1 MKTSSGNE
9 PIQTLTNRV
18 KKNKILLTHKL
29 QRREGVW
36 SSFMKSLLIDSLF
49 RGYIINPIHTII
61 DENKR
66 QYIIDGIQRVGTIK
80 NYLEDGFALSKKLSN
95 ITIDGKTYEIAGKKF
110 SKLDEDL
117 KDELISAKLQ
127 VYEITDYTDQDVREM
142 FKRLNS
148 GKALNSV
155 QQMTPLMSDELS
167 NIFLD
172 IISHPFFEKILTQ
185 SQLKSSVDMTVA
197 LEVLMLSEASNEYDF
212 GSFSKKDKEKFI
224 EYYNANIN
232 EEKVNLIKSGIDE
245 LDKICDENTKIPKTS
260 ISFICY
266 GYYRVLKDGKDTK
279 KFNEIVK
286 DFLDNYESN
295 EEYKSYIIQ
304 GTNSKDSISKRLDFW
319 RDIIRRL

>member
-1 MKTSSGNE
+1 MKTSSSNE
-9 PIQTLTNRV
+9 PIQTLCNKV
-18 KKNKILLTHKL
+18 KKDKIRLKHKL

-36 SSFMKSLLIDSLF
+36 SGYMKSLLIDSLI
-49 RGYIINPIHTII
+49 RGYIVNPIHTILE
-61 DENKR
+61 DKK
-66 QYIIDGIQRVGTIK
+66 QYVIDGIQRVSTIRD
-80 NYLEDGFALSKKLSN
+80 YLNDDFALSKKLEDV
-95 ITIDGKTYEIAGKKF
+95 IIDGNTYEIAGKKF
-110 SKLDEDL
+110 SKLDDDV
-117 KDELISAKLQ
+117 KDELLSSKLQ
-127 VYEITDYTDQDVREM
+127 VYEITDYTDRDVREM

-167 NIFLD
+167 NILLD
-172 IISHPFFEKILTQ
+172 IISYPFFEKILTQ
-185 SQLKSSVDMTVA
+185 LQLKSSVDMTVA